1 MKRLNQKLES
11 EFRDRI
17 ERPFFS
23 VLQEFYQTPAGGD
36 LYQAAMK
43 KWPPGMWQMFSGQ
56 LDIAVN
62 RQVKSDMAKL
72 GKKNQK

>member
-17 ERPFFS
+17 EGPFFS
-23 VLQEFYQTPAGGD
+23 ALQEFYQTPAGGD
-36 LYQAAMK
+36 LHQAAMK

-72 GKKNQK
+72 GKKK

>member
-1 MKRLNQKLES
+1 MKLLNPKLES
-11 EFRDRI
+11 EFREGI
-17 ERPFFS
+17 EGPFFS
-23 VLQEFYQTPAGGD
+23 ALQEVYRDPAGSEQ
-36 LYQAAMK
+36 YQAAMK

-62 RQVKSDMAKL
+62 RQIKGDMAKL